1 MPFGFILRSV
11 DFNVWEEK
19 KNIYGIKSVYLFKLF
34 TNVIEKSLVLKRFFV
49 IRAVPR
55 FSKE

>member
-19 KNIYGIKSVYLFKLF
+19 KIYGIKAVYLFKFF
-34 TNVIEKSLVLKRFFV
+34 TNIIEKSLVLKRFLV

>member
-1 MPFGFILRSV
+1 MFFGFILRFV

-19 KNIYGIKSVYLFKLF
+19 KNIYGIKLVYFFKF
-34 TNVIEKSLVLKRFFV
+34 FINVIEKSLVLKRFFV
-49 IRAVPR
+49 IRVVLR